1 MIGLRVECG
10 GEIERSM
17 MRARKQRIP
26 GRDARVTIG
35 SFSGRAHDIESGIE
49 LPVSNGYS
57 VRIELTAMDYYEVSR
72 VFKRGQKLFIK
83 GVRSDVDCF
92 ELAQAAYYASCFRS
106 YDAQEWVGKR

>member
-1 MIGLRVECG
+1 MLKVKVDGDQRREMLAQIGRMNVLAISG
-10 GEIERSM
+10 
-17 MRARKQRIP
+17 
-26 GRDARVTIG
+26 
-35 SFSGRAHDIESGIE
+35 GRAHDIESGIE